1 MENEMIAMPLVVC
14 LIIGTAFISAI
25 ITTALPIL
33 PKWWYELKTLI
44 SRVFTRKSNTT
55 DIVDVII
62 IAQLTERIDD
72 LQEQVDNLIE
82 IKYNR
87 DRNRKNNIR
96 RDVRDYLSELRNEK

>member
-55 DIVDVII
+55 DIVDVIL
-62 IAQLTERIDD
+62 IAKLTERIDE
-72 LQEQVDNLIE
+72 LEEQMNNVADNA
-82 IKYNR
+82 YRR

>member
-55 DIVDVII
+55 DIVDVIL
-62 IAQLTERIDD
+62 IAKLTERIDE
-72 LQEQVDNLIE
+72 LEEQMNNVADNAYRRE
-82 IKYNR
+82 T
-87 DRNRKNNIR
+87 NRKNNVR
-96 RDVRDYLSELRNEK
+96 REVRDYLKELQK